1 MYPNF
6 NFNFNYAIV
15 LLFFFCFV
23 QTLRAIVE
31 KCLRKVDELGGRSI
45 AFPIIGTGN
54 LGFPLHE
61 ASRIMLE
68 EAIKTCE
75 RHQLTTMKE
84 IHFVLYHGNK
94 NLIYSFQQEAKKI
107 PNHGTKTVQSFRT
120 RGIGLMEN
128 VEVVH
133 GNLIRE
139 TTDAIVNIIG
149 TDMNLDTAG
158 RLSKAIAQASG
169 PQVQQ
174 ECSQM
179 GRQSPGSAVM
189 TSGGNLS
196 VRHIIHIVP
205 GSSDKKD
212 LQSCLEASLRL
223 ADASNFQS
231 ISIPA
236 IGTGGFRLSAQD
248 SAHVTFQAL
257 RNICGNF
264 TSVSKVRVVVY
275 KAQMLQAFQQE
286 QHKFS
291 PLVKPASAS
300 PSQPGYGSH
309 VVVDV
314 TSGDLTKETTDAIVN
329 ITGTNMN
336 MSSIGQL
343 SRAIAQASGPQVQ
356 QECSQ
361 LGKQSPGSAVMTSG
375 GNLSVCHIIHL
386 ITGSSD
392 KHHLQTCLEEGL
404 RLADRN
410 NLRSV
415 SIPAIGTGVYGQSAL
430 DSAQLTFQALR
441 NISSTPTSI
450 VKVRIV
456 VYQAQMLQAFQ
467 QELQKWS
474 PLLRTTNEG
483 KHHSTSQRKHT
494 FHPHIKYGFGLK
506 LI

>member
-1 MYPNF
+1 MHRSF
-6 NFNFNYAIV
+6 NSNFNYATV
-15 LLFFFCFV
+15 LLFVFV
-23 QTLRAIVE
+23 QTLRAIVV

-75 RHQLTTMKE
+75 RHQLSTLEE

-94 NLIYSFQQEAKKI
+94 NLMDSFQQEAKKI
-107 PNHGTKTVQSFRT
+107 RSTDQSFST
-120 RGIGLMEN
+120 RGIGLMNN
-128 VEVVH
+128 VEVVQ

-149 TDMNLDTAG
+149 ADMNLETAG
-158 RLSKAIAQASG
+158 QLSKAIAQASG
-169 PQVQQ
+169 PKVQQ

-179 GRQSPGSAVM
+179 GTQSPGSAVM

-223 ADASNFQS
+223 ADASTFQS

-236 IGTGGFRLSAQD
+236 IGTGGFGLSAQD
-248 SAHVTFQAL
+248 SAQVTFQAL
-257 RNICGNF
+257 RNISGNF

-275 KAQMLQAFQQE
+275 QAQMLQAFQQE

-309 VVVDV
+309 VSVDV

-329 ITGTNMN
+329 MIGTDMN

-343 SRAIAQASGPQVQ
+343 SRAIAQAGGPQVQ

-361 LGKQSPGSAVMTSG
+361 FGKQSPGSAVMTSG
-375 GNLSVCHIIHL
+375 GSLLARHIIHL
-386 ITGSSD
+386 VTGSSD
-392 KHHLQTCLEEGL
+392 KQHLQTCLLEGL
-404 RLADRN
+404 RLADKK

-415 SIPAIGTGVYGQSAL
+415 SIPAIGTGVYGQSPL
-430 DSAQLTFQALR
+430 DSAQLIFQALR
-441 NISSTPTSI
+441 NISSTFTSI

-467 QELQKWS
+467 QELQEWS

-483 KHHSTSQRKHT
+483 KHNSTSKEKVS
-494 FHPHIKYGFGLK
+494 FIPI
-506 LI
+506 